1 MSGGNEQQTTTM
13 DSEPWGPAQPL
24 LQTAMRDA
32 GTLYEQ
38 GIGSQ
43 PYTGSTV
50 VPYADQTLQA
60 FDSME
65 GIANQAMGQG
75 SPFQQSFEN
84 IGNIAGGQGFNEYQ
98 TQALGNMQR
107 TASGDDV
114 FGANPQFQNILGQVQ
129 DDVRENV
136 DMTAA
141 GMGRYG
147 SGTHQGVLADSIG
160 DVTARMYSD
169 EYNRQLGRM
178 DTATQNLFGA
188 GQQGIG
194 NVMNA
199 SSLLPSSY
207 QAQMAPAETLGTVG
221 GAYEDLAGR
230 TLQDNLRIYDETQ
243 NAPWNQIY
251 NLNAVASGAGQF
263 GTNTQTAQ
271 MPSNT
276 FGNIAG
282 GALGG
287 ASMFGPLGAIGGGLL
302 GAFL

>member
-1 MSGGNEQQTTTM
+1 MSGGDQRQTTTM
-13 DSEPWGPAQPL
+13 TNEPWPQAQPL
-24 LQTAMRDA
+24 LETAMRDA
-32 GTLYEQ
+32 GELYEQ
-38 GIGSQ
+38 GIGGQ

-60 FDSME
+60 FDLME
-65 GIANQAMGQG
+65 NTANQAMGQG
-75 SPFQQSFEN
+75 NPFQTAFQN
-84 IGNIAGGQGFNEYQ
+84 VGDIAGSGFNQYQ
-98 TQALGNMQR
+98 QQALGNMQQ

-178 DTATQNLFGA
+178 DQATQNLFGA

-194 NVMNA
+194 NIMSA
-199 SSLLPSSY
+199 SSLLPTAY
-207 QAQMAPAETLGTVG
+207 QGQMAPAETLGQVG

-230 TLQDNLRIYDETQ
+230 TLQDRLRIYDETQ

-263 GTNTQTAQ
+263 GTNTQSVQ

-287 ASMFGPLGAIGGGLL
+287 GSLFGPIGAIGGGLL